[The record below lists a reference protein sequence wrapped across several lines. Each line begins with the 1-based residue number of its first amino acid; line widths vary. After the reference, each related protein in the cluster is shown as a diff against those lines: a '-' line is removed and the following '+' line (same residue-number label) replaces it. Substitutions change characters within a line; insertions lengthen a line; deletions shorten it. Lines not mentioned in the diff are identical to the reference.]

1 MFAARRI
8 IMSEP
13 LKGFASLSWAKVAGQ
28 TNQKLVESYLEL
40 QKLRQQVRIAQ
51 CGRATVI
58 PATHDL
64 PPGILK
70 H

>member
-1 MFAARRI
+1 
-8 IMSEP
+8 MSQS
-13 LKGFASLSWAKVAGQ
+13 LKVFASLSHVKVAEQ
-28 TNQKLVESYLEL
+28 IDQELVKSYLEL
-40 QKLRQQVRIAQ
+40 QELRQQVRIAQ

-64 PPGILK
+64 QPRILK